1 MLALSRLSCPGAQ
14 VNQQYWPSKL
24 WGAHDH
30 NKIQHQRVTLNSI
43 FDWHWPSLMSSSS
56 SFLIYYHDKSSAS
69 AVKSAV
75 SLAKEQKKKGRESW
89 NRDCARRHF
98 RTIAM
103 MEKVFMFFPSQNIS
117 IIGWNLAFH
126 FFWNCFFPLPSR
138 SKSLLSRVNVIT
150 FHHFS
155 SLVPL
160 NWIKFSRFSLLLLLL
175 FTWSNFSI
183 LCILESS
190 LGL

>member
-1 MLALSRLSCPGAQ
+1 MLARERDGWTLITLMVMLALSRLSCPGAQ

-75 SLAKEQKKKGRESW
+75 SLAKEQKKRDESHEIAIV
-89 NRDCARRHF
+89 RDDTFEQLPWWRKF
-98 RTIAM
+98 
-103 MEKVFMFFPSQNIS
+103 
-117 IIGWNLAFH
+117 L
-126 FFWNCFFPLPSR
+126 CFF
-138 SKSLLSRVNVIT
+138 LLRT
-150 FHHFS
+150 
-155 SLVPL
+155 LA
-160 NWIKFSRFSLLLLLL
+160 LLDGILL
-175 FTWSNFSI
+175 FTFFGIVFSP
-183 LCILESS
+183 SQADPKVF
-190 LGL
+190 